1 MSKDYL
7 KTVVIVIAVLLI
19 AGIAILNAGSGSGT
33 CEAAKKCDKAAVKSC
48 PKAEAK
54 ACDKQAPK
62 AGCSLKAE
70 QNTFGDASVEESPK
84 AETKSCP
91 KTSAESS
98 PEAQPKTCPK
108 TGN

>member
-1 MSKDYL
+1 MNKNYL

-19 AGIAILNAGSGSGT
+19 AGIAILNAGSGD
-33 CEAAKKCDKAAVKSC
+33 AAKKCDKAAAVKSC

-54 ACDKQAPK
+54 AYDKQTPK

-91 KTSAESS
+91 KASAVSY
-98 PEAQPKTCPK
+98 PKTQPKTCPK